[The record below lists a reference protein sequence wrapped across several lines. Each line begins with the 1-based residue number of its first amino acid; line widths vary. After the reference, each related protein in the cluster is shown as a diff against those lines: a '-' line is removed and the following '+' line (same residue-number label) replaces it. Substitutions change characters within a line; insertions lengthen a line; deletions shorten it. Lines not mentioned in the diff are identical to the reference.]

1 MPHPS
6 PPSAQV
12 GEALQEQRQ
21 AALSVLREHLAP
33 HSATAPEPPPG
44 TEPLHLGGCTARP
57 LLQKQA
63 AMDLLLETNE
73 HKLAHCRAQLAR
85 EERLG
90 RRRSAAQT
98 ADAQIVGRPSLLL
111 AGPRGTVGV
120 APAAPGG
127 MAAVPMLWG
136 LS

>member
-1 MPHPS
+1 M
-6 PPSAQV
+6 
-12 GEALQEQRQ
+12 GEALREQRQ

-33 HSATAPEPPPG
+33 RTAAAPAPPS
-44 TEPLHLGGCTARP
+44 TAEPLHLGGCTARP

-63 AMDLLLETNE
+63 AMDLLLQTNE
-73 HKLAHCRAQLAR
+73 HQLAHCRAQLAR

-90 RRRSAAQT
+90 RRRAAAPT
-98 ADAQIVGRPSLLL
+98 ADAQIVGPWPSLLL

-127 MAAVPMLWG
+127 MAAGPMLWG

>member
-1 MPHPS
+1 M
-6 PPSAQV
+6 

-21 AALSVLREHLAP
+21 AALSVLREPLAP

>member
-1 MPHPS
+1 M
-6 PPSAQV
+6 
-12 GEALQEQRQ
+12 GEALREHRQ
-21 AALSVLREHLAP
+21 AALTVLREHLAP
-33 HSATAPEPPPG
+33 RNATAPAPPSAA
-44 TEPLHLGGCTARP
+44 EPLHLGGCTARP

-63 AMDLLLETNE
+63 AMDLLLQTNE
-73 HKLAHCRAQLAR
+73 HQLAHCRAQLAR

-90 RRRSAAQT
+90 RRRAAAQT
-98 ADAQIVGRPSLLL
+98 ADAKIVGPWPSLLL